1 MPDSKTLKDLYT
13 TPSLIYQDE
22 QQLTQK
28 MLDVWGGST
37 ALRDKGVK
45 YLPKTDFESAT
56 DYAMRL
62 KTLAIKNYLKDA
74 ITGYVG
80 RIFSKETTLGDDVSE
95 EARAW
100 WEDIDLRGDK
110 GDVFF
115 KRVVAAGIRDGISW
129 VLVDMPVSNALTL
142 ADERRADVRPY
153 VRLYQKIEVIF
164 VQPDDRGRIIDFRV
178 RETEYRTEDM
188 EQKKIERIRRFTP
201 GRCEVYNVTDDY
213 LESAVDISFPAEFG
227 VPVVPYITDPDPK
240 AGFYT
245 ESPLKDMADLIVRLW
260 RSQGE
265 QDNCLSVARCPMLF
279 GCGLNIEKFPITS
292 RSVILADDPTATLQW
307 VESSGAALQSGMEDI
322 NNLQAAIEQ
331 ESLKPLK
338 QVDNTR
344 TRYEA
349 KSDDAK
355 TTSPIKNMA
364 DAAQDMIENV
374 LKYMALWVGESDG
387 GSVTLNSNFDL
398 IDFDAS
404 EASLLMN
411 LRTAGNITRS
421 TLLKEMKRRGV
432 LADDLDIEAELEAV
446 SAEGHGDETDN
457 YGGGSGNMGA

>member
-13 TPSLIYQDE
+13 TPSLIYRE
-22 QQLTQK
+22 ELRLTEK
-28 MLDVWGGST
+28 MLDVWGGSST
-37 ALRDKGVK
+37 LRQKGTK
-45 YLPKTDFESAT
+45 YLPKTQFESET

-115 KRVVAAGIRDGISW
+115 KRVVAAGIRDGIAW
-129 VLVDMPVSNALTL
+129 VLVDMPVSNAITL
-142 ADERRADVRPY
+142 ADERQADVRPY
-153 VRLYQKIEVIF
+153 VRLYQKIEAIF
-164 VQPDDRGRIIDFRV
+164 VQTDDRGRVVDFRV
-178 RETEYRTEDM
+178 QETEYRTENM
-188 EQKKIERIRRFTP
+188 EQKRIEKIRRFTP

-213 LESAVDISFPAEFG
+213 FESAVDISFPAEFG

-245 ESPLKDMADLIVRLW
+245 ESPLKDMADLIIRLW

-265 QDNCLSVARCPMLF
+265 QDNSLSVARCPMLF
-279 GCGLNIEKFPITS
+279 GRGIDVEKFVVSP
-292 RSVILADDPTATLQW
+292 RSAILTDDPNAALQW
-307 VESSGAALQSGMEDI
+307 VESSGSALSAGMEDI
-322 NNLQAAIEQ
+322 NNLQSAIEQ

-398 IDFDAS
+398 IDFGAS
-404 EASLLMN
+404 EASMLMN

-432 LADDLDIEAELEAV
+432 LSDDLDIEAELEAV
-446 SAEGHGDETDN
+446 SAEGHGDEPDN
-457 YGGGSGNMGA
+457 YGMGVGISA